1 MKTCSW
7 IDTKGGDDERMPPQP
22 DPANSD
28 HPADHVVVMAEVFGM
43 LSDPGRLRLLLALR
57 NAPECTVTE
66 LVDETGITQ
75 SAVSH
80 ALRLLRAYRVVG
92 VRRQG
97 RRAFYAI
104 TDDHVRLLLDATLEH
119 LRSHDAL
126 ARDVS

>member
-1 MKTCSW
+1 
-7 IDTKGGDDERMPPQP
+7 MPPRP
-22 DPANSD
+22 DHADSD
-28 HPADHVVVMAEVFGM
+28 DPGDHVVVMAEVFGM

-57 NAPECTVTE
+57 NAPERTVTE

-75 SAVSH
+75 SAASH

-104 TDDHVRLLLDATLEH
+104 TDDHVRLLLDVTLEH

>member
-1 MKTCSW
+1 MPRHQ
-7 IDTKGGDDERMPPQP
+7 DHADFDDPG
-22 DPANSD
+22 
-28 HPADHVVVMAEVFGM
+28 DHVVVMAEVFGM

-57 NAPECTVTE
+57 NAPERTVTE
-66 LVDETGITQ
+66 LVDETGIAQ

-97 RRAFYAI
+97 RRAFYTI

-119 LRSHDAL
+119 LRSHHAL
-126 ARDVS
+126 ARDVG

>member
-1 MKTCSW
+1 
-7 IDTKGGDDERMPPQP
+7 
-22 DPANSD
+22 
-28 HPADHVVVMAEVFGM
+28 MAEVFGM

-57 NAPECTVTE
+57 NAPERTVTE

-92 VRRQG
+92 VRREG
-97 RRAFYAI
+97 RRAYYAI

-126 ARDVS
+126 SGERSRDAG